1 MEEDDIF
8 ESDELYMDEEESS
21 FVEDKEDADSS
32 RDEKVGTVVG
42 LVEGKFY
49 KAEKARY
56 TDELRWIRAYQNYRG
71 VYGSDVQFTSTE
83 KSRVFVK
90 VTKTKVLAAY
100 GQIVDVLFGSNK
112 FPISINPTVLPEGIS
127 ESVNF
132 ETDLNIRNAKD
143 RSGDIPQDDIC
154 LLYTSDAADE

>member
-112 FPISINPTVLPEGIS
+112 FPISINPRFTRGY
-127 ESVNF
+127 
-132 ETDLNIRNAKD
+132 IRVCK
-143 RSGDIPQDDIC
+143 
-154 LLYTSDAADE
+154 L